1 MPPFASLTHL
11 SMIRTLPAGR
21 GAKNGA
27 VDGWAARKGTSENS
41 SSTQFVNKGKKEGRS
56 HIALI
61 GVIAIAVII
70 ATTVFELAPYGPL
83 GILPVGDVNVEPMRV
98 VTELQA

>member
-1 MPPFASLTHL
+1 M
-11 SMIRTLPAGR
+11 R
-21 GAKNGA
+21 
-27 VDGWAARKGTSENS
+27 TSENA

-61 GVIAIAVII
+61 GVITIAVII
-70 ATTVFELAPYGPL
+70 ATVFELAPYGPL